1 MQRKDEGTMRL
12 PRAANRKIS
21 WTPVIGVTASLKDVA
36 GSGAQQPLGRLVQT
50 DLDYVEGVINA
61 GGVPMILPPVV
72 DPRMTKALLD
82 GIDGL
87 LFSGGSDLDPD
98 YYGEECVP
106 ELGVTN
112 PERDAFEM
120 ALLRLALRRRV
131 PILGICRGMQVL
143 NVALGGTLYQDLPSQ
158 LGKDILKHWQETPK
172 RQPAHKIEILHNSNL
187 AEITRC
193 QYVKVNSYHHQGI
206 KEVADSLAVTAR
218 SSDGV
223 IEAVEYH
230 DFSDQWLIGVQWH
243 AEMMREAGT
252 EHKNLFEA
260 HVSAAQ
266 RHALRRAAA

>member
-1 MQRKDEGTMRL
+1 MRL
-12 PRAANRKIS
+12 SRAADRKID
-21 WTPVIGVTASLKDVA
+21 WTPVIGVTASLTESA
-36 GSGAQQPLGRLVQT
+36 RSAAHQPLSRLVQA
-50 DLDYVEGVINA
+50 DLDYVEGVIKA

-72 DPRMTKALLD
+72 EPQMAEVLLD

-87 LFSGGSDLDPD
+87 LLSGGSDLDPD
-98 YYGEECVP
+98 YYGEERAH

-112 PERDAFEM
+112 PERDAFEI

-143 NVALGGTLYQDLPSQ
+143 NVALGGTLYQDLSSQ

-172 RQPAHKIEILHNSNL
+172 WQPAHKIEILHNSNL
-187 AEITRC
+187 AEITRY

-206 KEVADSLAVTAR
+206 KEVADSLVVTAR

-252 EHKNLFEA
+252 EHKGLFEA

>member
-1 MQRKDEGTMRL
+1 V
-12 PRAANRKIS
+12 RA
-21 WTPVIGVTASLKDVA
+21 
-36 GSGAQQPLGRLVQT
+36 
-50 DLDYVEGVINA
+50 DLDYVEGVVEA
-61 GGVPMILPPVV
+61 GGLPVVLPPVGGA
-72 DPRMTKALLD
+72 REAEALLD
-82 GIDGL
+82 GLDGL
-87 LFSGGSDLDPD
+87 LLSGGSDLDPG
-98 YYGEECVP
+98 YYGEEAVP
-106 ELGVTN
+106 ELGVTV

-120 ALLRLALRRRV
+120 SLVKHALRRGI
-131 PILGICRGMQVL
+131 PIFGICRGMQVL

-243 AEMMREAGT
+243 AEMMREAGM
-252 EHKNLFEA
+252 EHKSLFEA